1 MMTDQ
6 RPHCHYLTPVKRV
19 ELIKFSVSCIV
30 SGQLN
35 GVQLTKLLAKSFL
48 KYISLFTCS
57 YLVQTTLSADTLSK
71 NMNQKH
77 HKIVFPRIPQILI
90 VSCYENSKKRKLNG
104 LERLLRHLTVTASSI
119 SSGNVDFF
127 PYREDLDGV
136 LHLDRLLLL
145 LFLQKK

>member
-6 RPHCHYLTPVKRV
+6 RPHYYHLTPVKRV

-35 GVQLTKLLAKSFL
+35 GVQLTILLAKSFL

-57 YLVQTTLSADTLSK
+57 YLVQTTLSGDTLSK

-104 LERLLRHLTVTASSI
+104 LERLLRNLTVTASRI

-127 PYREDLDGV
+127 PHREDLGAV
-136 LHLDRLLLL
+136 PHLDRLLLL
-145 LFLQKK
+145 RFLPKI

>member
-1 MMTDQ
+1 MTDQ

-77 HKIVFPRIPQILI
+77 HKIVFPRIPQILK
-90 VSCYENSKKRKLNG
+90 VSCYENSKKKEING
-104 LERLLRHLTVTASSI
+104 LERLLRHLTVTASRI

-127 PYREDLDGV
+127 PHREDLDGV